1 MIVATRSQ
9 MVFFSTIC
17 ISLQSNERRKLYYE
31 YDIKQLVL
39 IRAKFKLVFFHRP
52 LLLTIRSRRIKNHKY
67 CDILYDLF
75 IYYYSVV
82 FHFSFF
88 VFSAG
93 SREHHLNRSVYR

>member
-1 MIVATRSQ
+1 MIVATRTQ

-17 ISLQSNERRKLYYE
+17 ISLQSNERKILRSTNTMRE
-31 YDIKQLVL
+31 QLVL
-39 IRAKFKLVFFHRP
+39 IRAKFKLDFFGRP

-82 FHFSFF
+82 F
-88 VFSAG
+88 
-93 SREHHLNRSVYR
+93 RYLNRSVYR